1 MLRYASA
8 MNHDAFYIRQDPRP
22 LTSTGTGTVVS
33 TLTPTPAVAGP
44 WDSGLQH
51 GGPVAALLATEM
63 ELLAPRPGLR
73 LGQLALD
80 FLSPVPVR
88 PLQVATQIV
97 RPGKKIELRSAL
109 LSAEEAPNNAA
120 RPVARA
126 AAWFLLTAP
135 DRSPAVHLSE
145 PPPPRPDREITELF
159 PSLPRFGYGESLEWR
174 FTSGGFD
181 APGPATVWTRLR
193 VRLVRDEPVQPL
205 IHALA
210 LVDSANGISAELDPA
225 RYLFVPVNL
234 TVSIARLP
242 VGPWVGMSARTELA
256 SEGAGIV
263 HARLFDDSGYFGQA
277 MQTLFVEPRK

>member
-8 MNHDAFYIRQDPRP
+8 MNYDAFYLRTAPRP
-22 LTSTGTGTVVS
+22 LTHSGVS
-33 TLTPTPAVAGP
+33 RFTPTPAVAGP
-44 WDSGLQH
+44 WDAGLHH
-51 GGPVAALLATEM
+51 GGPLAALLATEL

-73 LGQLALD
+73 LGHFTLD

-88 PLQVATQIV
+88 PLQVAAEVV

-109 LSAEEAPNNAA
+109 LSVEEADAA
-120 RPVARA
+120 MRPVARA
-126 AAWFLLTAP
+126 AAWFFATAP
-135 DRSPAVHLSE
+135 DRNPTVYLDE

-174 FTSGGFD
+174 FARGGFA

-193 VRLVRDEPVQPL
+193 VKLVRDEPVLPL
-205 IHALA
+205 GHALA

-225 RYLFVPVNL
+225 HFLFVPVNL

-242 VGPWVGMSARTELA
+242 AGPWIGMSARTELA
-256 SEGAGIV
+256 SEGAGTV

>member
-1 MLRYASA
+1 
-8 MNHDAFYIRQDPRP
+8 MNHDAFYLRQSPRP
-22 LTSTGTGTVVS
+22 PTSDGVS
-33 TLTPTPAVAGP
+33 TFTSTPAVAGP

-73 LGQLALD
+73 LGHFTLD
-80 FLSPVPVR
+80 FLSPVPVQ
-88 PLQVATQIV
+88 PLQVAAQVV

-109 LSAEEAPNNAA
+109 LSAAETPDTAP

-135 DRSPAVHLSE
+135 GRSPTVHLDE

-174 FTSGGFD
+174 FESGGFD

-193 VRLVRDEPVQPL
+193 VQLVRDEPVQPL
-205 IHALA
+205 IHALT

-225 RYLFVPVNL
+225 RFLFVPVNL

-242 VGPWVGMSARTELA
+242 VGPWIGMSARTELA
-256 SEGAGIV
+256 SEGAGTV
-263 HARLFDDSGYFGQA
+263 QARLFDDSGYFGQA